1 MDMVTRLGSIRWT
14 MLRSSRS
21 LSGARAL
28 YGPGVDAS
36 PVFFCYPRTA
46 VLEVFYILIALEIL
60 VGLYA
65 VWEGVQWLGMARR
78 RLRSHPGFYAPRV
91 AVICPC
97 KGIEPR
103 LEQNLAALTTF
114 DYPNYEVFFAL
125 ARADDRACELVRR
138 VAAKSK
144 VPAHVVIAGPPNAC
158 GEKVNNLRMAVEQ
171 LPGEFEVLVFA
182 DSDGQPGRHWL
193 AHLVAPLADAQLGA
207 AATFRWYLP
216 DRGGFWSAVAAAW
229 NAPIA
234 TLLGEHS
241 RNFVWGGGTAI
252 RRKVFDEI
260 GALESWRGSVSDD
273 LSLTSALHR
282 AGWPIHFV
290 PECLVPTLHDADF
303 RALMEFTNRQIIITR
318 VYAPRLWAV
327 AALAHLLYC
336 GTLLLGIGLTL
347 AAWVTGGTGLHILLL
362 ALVVALLAAAKGALR
377 LVAATEL
384 LPAWKEK
391 LLAYGWAWTL
401 LAPLVPFLYLWN
413 SLAAVCTRRIVWR
426 GIRYELVSPNRTR
439 ILSS

>member
-1 MDMVTRLGSIRWT
+1 M
-14 MLRSSRS
+14 
-21 LSGARAL
+21 
-28 YGPGVDAS
+28 
-36 PVFFCYPRTA
+36 
-46 VLEVFYILIALEIL
+46 EVFYILVLLQIVL
-60 VGLYA
+60 GLYA
-65 VWEGVQWLGMARR
+65 LWEGVRWLGMARR
-78 RLRSHPGFYAPRV
+78 RLRSHTGFYAPRV
-91 AVICPC
+91 AVLCAC

-144 VPAHVVIAGPPNAC
+144 IPAHIVIAGPPDAC
-158 GEKVNNLRMAVEQ
+158 GEKVNNLRAAVEQ
-171 LPGEFEVLVFA
+171 LPGGFEVLVFA

-193 AHLVAPLADAQLGA
+193 AHLVAPLGDAKFGA
-207 AATFRWYLP
+207 ATTFRWYVP

-234 TLLGEHS
+234 TLLGEHGQ
-241 RNFVWGGGTAI
+241 NFVWGGGTAI

-273 LSLTSALHR
+273 LSLTRALR
-282 AGWPIHFV
+282 QAGRPIHFV

-303 RALMEFTNRQIIITR
+303 RGLIEFTNRQIIITR
-318 VYAPRLWAV
+318 VYAPRLWAI

-336 GTLLLGIGLTL
+336 GTLLLGMGLTL
-347 AAWVTGGTGLHILLL
+347 AAWVTGGIGLHILLL
-362 ALVVALLAAAKGALR
+362 ALVVALLAAAKGSLR

-401 LAPLVPFLYLWN
+401 LAPVVPFLYLSN
-413 SLAAVCTRRIVWR
+413 LLAAVCTRRITWR
-426 GIRYELVSPNRTR
+426 GIRYELISPSQTR
-439 ILSS
+439 ILST